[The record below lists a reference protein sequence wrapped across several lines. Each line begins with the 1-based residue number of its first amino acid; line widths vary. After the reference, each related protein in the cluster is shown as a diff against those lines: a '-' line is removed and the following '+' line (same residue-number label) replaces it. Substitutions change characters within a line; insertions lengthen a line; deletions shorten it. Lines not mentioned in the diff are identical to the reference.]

1 MRNTFAIMQDDEKE
15 RLSWQAQANAMRNK
29 IRAIEGR
36 AADEGRPL
44 TEQEKQWIQDAQGDL
59 ATAEFFTEP
68 SRVKERREYRESTS

>member
-1 MRNTFAIMQDDEKE
+1 
-15 RLSWQAQANAMRNK
+15 MRNK

-44 TEQEKQWIQDAQGDL
+44 TEQEKQWTQDAQGDL
-59 ATAEFFTEP
+59 ATAEFLAEP